1 MKLVFFQL
9 GAGVMDSVLK
19 ALAGVFFFGCK
30 ESVICRGAENW
41 AVSGLNRE

>member
-30 ESVICRGAENW
+30 ESVICRGQQI
-41 AVSGLNRE
+41 GLSLD

>member
-9 GAGVMDSVLK
+9 GAGVKDSVLK
-19 ALAGVFFFGCK
+19 ALAGVFFFGCRV
-30 ESVICRGAENW
+30 SYMSGAANW